1 MAKLYWDLIKMNL
14 RTVDQVPLLWRED
27 VQALLDNE
35 VKKTQH
41 KLALFFIN

>member
-35 VKKTQH
+35 NK
-41 KLALFFIN
+41 